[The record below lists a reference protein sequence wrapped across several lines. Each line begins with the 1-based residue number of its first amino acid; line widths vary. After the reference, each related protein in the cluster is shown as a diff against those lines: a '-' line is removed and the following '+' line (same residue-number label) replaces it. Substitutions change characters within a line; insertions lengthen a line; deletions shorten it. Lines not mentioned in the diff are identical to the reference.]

1 MDGRAPLRLS
11 QELVS
16 LRESP
21 SGTSP
26 IFYLQPLE
34 PSVGFVS
41 GSTST
46 DLGEGSSALA
56 STLPTTWPNES
67 VKFEDVSLRFT
78 KEEWA
83 QLDLQQKCLYRE
95 IMMENYS
102 NIISVENHFSKP
114 NVIPQ
119 LEEAEDCWPMQREIP
134 QDTLPE
140 CFGPF
145 LDPGINSFP
154 AESPLMKI
162 KVVEVL
168 TLNKDMAGPRNAL
181 IQSLYPETGEDL
193 NPGNLKPTQQP
204 SKCFTDTEA
213 SRQKFRHFQYEESA
227 GPQKAVSQ
235 LHKLCHQWLQ
245 PNTRSKKQI
254 LELLVLEQFLN
265 VLPEKFRVW
274 VESQHPE
281 DCGAAV
287 ALLENMTSVSKDDA
301 SSSVQLACASE
312 TTDQLKEKGK
322 DVAILPVTVPPEEP
336 VTFQDVAV
344 DFSQEEWQLLSP
356 MQRTEYHDVM
366 LETLGNLVS
375 VGWEPTL
382 GNRKLTPDSPIPVVK
397 PIHDPDPNDLSR
409 NCTQSTV
416 FESILQDGVQDMHTI
431 ESNQVGL
438 LQEKGHPQKKLSES
452 SKSKDQTSLHKSQHS
467 LNEVLSRKHVKVKQK
482 STGKGKGRTNT
493 ISMTRGLHIR
503 NQQKDSVE
511 WQDSSGSNPI
521 THSSS
526 IKKHQQGSEQG
537 KARTSRDLITL
548 TVPADFYQK
557 ATGSEEGRF
566 RDSSNAMVP
575 DVSTKIHQKGHE
587 WHKVGTSNNSM
598 FQGSSVQNHQMGSG
612 AGRARDNS
620 ILTHALPVKIH
631 QKCYEEDK
639 IQGNMSS
646 LKCVKPRQKG
656 SKGERVGELSNSE
669 KHVPYIKNHLKTSE
683 RGKGKKI
690 SASIKCDPYIK
701 TYYKGSAV
709 GKLRRAN
716 NCGKAISRHAQ
727 QIFFIKT
734 HKGSQVYRCSEC
746 GKMFRNPRYFSVHK
760 KIHTGERP
768 YMCMA
773 CGKAFVQSSSLTQHL
788 RIHSGERPFECSE
801 CGRAF
806 SDRSA
811 ISQHL
816 RTHTGAKPYQC
827 QHCGKAFR
835 QSSHLTRHAR
845 THTGERPFVC
855 TKCGKAFTQSSNLIV
870 HQKTHGIKFQKQP
883 KS

>member
-1 MDGRAPLRLS
+1 M
-11 QELVS
+11 
-16 LRESP
+16 
-21 SGTSP
+21 
-26 IFYLQPLE
+26 
-34 PSVGFVS
+34 
-41 GSTST
+41 
-46 DLGEGSSALA
+46 GSSALT
-56 STLPTTWPNES
+56 STLPTTWPHES

-102 NIISVENHFSKP
+102 NVISVEHHFSKP

-119 LEEAEDCWPMQREIP
+119 LEEEEDCWPMQREVP

-140 CFGPF
+140 CSGSS
-145 LDPGINSFP
+145 LDPRMNSFP

-162 KVVEVL
+162 KLVEVL

-181 IQSLYPETGEDL
+181 IQSLYPESGEDL
-193 NPGNLKPTQQP
+193 SPGNLKPAQQP
-204 SKCFTDTEA
+204 SKCMTDTEA
-213 SRQKFRHFQYEESA
+213 SRQKFRHFQYEESD
-227 GPQKAVSQ
+227 GPQKAISQ

-265 VLPEKFRVW
+265 ALPEKFRVW

-281 DCGAAV
+281 DCRAAV

-301 SSSVQLACASE
+301 QLAYSSE
-312 TTDQLKEKGK
+312 AIDQLKEKRK

-356 MQRTEYHDVM
+356 MQRSEYHDVM

-382 GNRKLTPDSPIPVVK
+382 GNRELTPDSPIPVVK
-397 PIHDPDPNDLSR
+397 PVHDLNPKDLSR
-409 NCTQSTV
+409 NCTPSTV
-416 FESILQDGVQDMHTI
+416 FESILQDGVQEMHTI

-438 LQEKGHPQKKLSES
+438 LQEKCHLQKKLSES
-452 SKSKDQTSLHKSQHS
+452 SKSQDQTSLHKNQRS
-467 LNEVLSRKHVKVKQK
+467 LNEVLPRKHVKVKQK
-482 STGKGKGRTNT
+482 GTRKGKGRINT
-493 ISMTRGLHIR
+493 ISMAGGLRIR

-511 WQDSSGSNPI
+511 WQGRSGSNPM

-526 IKKHQQGSEQG
+526 IKKHQRGSEQE
-537 KARTSRDLITL
+537 KPQASRDLITL
-548 TVPADFYQK
+548 TVPANFYQK

-575 DVSTKIHQKGHE
+575 DTSTKIHQKGPE

-598 FQGSSVQNHQMGSG
+598 FQASSVQNHQMGSG

-631 QKCYEEDK
+631 QKCCEEDNV
-639 IQGNMSS
+639 QGNMNS
-646 LKCVKPRQKG
+646 LKHVKPHQKG
-656 SKGERVGELSNSE
+656 SKGEKVGELSTSE

-683 RGKGKKI
+683 RGKGREI
-690 SASIKCDPYIK
+690 NASIKCGPYIK
-701 TYYKGSAV
+701 TYYKGSEV
-709 GKLRRAN
+709 GKLRREN
-716 NCGKAISRHAQ
+716 NCGKAINRPAQ
-727 QIFFIKT
+727 QIFFIKIR
-734 HKGSQVYRCSEC
+734 KGSQVCRCSEC
-746 GKMFRNPRYFSVHK
+746 GKIFRNPRYFSVHK

-827 QHCGKAFR
+827 QQCGKAFR

-870 HQKTHGIKFQKQP
+870 HQKTHGIKFKKQP